1 MVQNVQLEVID
12 ASNNGDKFLRRPIS
26 KILLFIKMKLMV
38 QFRCER
44 WKYLLRRAC
53 AENSVAVMISQQN
66 FDCSMRK
73 FGKRFFINFNTPE
86 CNN

>member
-1 MVQNVQLEVID
+1 MLQTMVISSLEGQSVRFYY
-12 ASNNGDKFLRRPIS
+12 SL
-26 KILLFIKMKLMV
+26 KMKLMV

-66 FDCSMRK
+66 FDCRMRK

>member
-1 MVQNVQLEVID
+1 MLQTMVISSLEGQSVRFYY
-12 ASNNGDKFLRRPIS
+12 SL
-26 KILLFIKMKLMV
+26 KMKLMV

-53 AENSVAVMISQQN
+53 AENSVAVMISQQK

>member
-1 MVQNVQLEVID
+1 MLQTMVISSLEGQSVRFYY
-12 ASNNGDKFLRRPIS
+12 SL
-26 KILLFIKMKLMV
+26 KMKLMV

>member
-1 MVQNVQLEVID
+1 MLQTMVISSLEGQSVRFYY
-12 ASNNGDKFLRRPIS
+12 SL
-26 KILLFIKMKLMV
+26 KMKLMV

-53 AENSVAVMISQQN
+53 AESSVAVMISQQN